1 MQFGLCWGENG
12 LPANMEQNAKTLSI
26 DDSKEKKNIKMLSRY
41 KIGGSNCEKSFQPLT
56 PQIGPT
62 LKRRQATSVER
73 SI

>member
-41 KIGGSNCEKSFQPLT
+41 KIGDENCEKSFDT
-56 PQIGPT
+56 T
-62 LKRRQATSVER
+62 NWTDFKTSA
-73 SI
+73 SHFS